1 MKLLGKTQSVCPVC
15 LSPLEGSYISNEGN
29 VFLTKTCR
37 EHGTFETN
45 VAQKEEDYL
54 RWTANPSVNIPPKK
68 AITRGA
74 SAGKESN
81 EVSSG
86 AVEGRC
92 PLHCGTCEDHL
103 QTACC
108 VLIDVTERCNQHCP
122 YCFAKA
128 EQDFSGAF
136 GPGEPALTEIER
148 KYDLLLELGEERPFN
163 IQLSGGEPTVRDDL
177 PEIIRM
183 GKEKGFDF
191 IQINTNGRRLANEE
205 GYAEKLKEA
214 GASVAFLQFDGTED
228 EIYMALRGE
237 PLFEL
242 KKKAIENCR
251 KAGLPVTLVPTVVRD
266 VNLNNIG
273 DMMRFLLDN
282 VDVVKGIHFQPVSFF
297 GRHPGDTKNRVTMF
311 DVMDELERQT
321 QGAFSSKDCYPITTG
336 HPLCCFQSSYQKQKD
351 GSVKSL
357 VNYNTKQEGISCCEA
372 KDPLEIIKK
381 DRDFVLNKWTMPE
394 PSKES
399 VASRCSG
406 EECCSNEAAA
416 AGCCNKKDTVA
427 SCCSEDYANGC
438 SGNVENTVEC
448 CSSEDASAGS
458 CCNNEPE
465 TEVMD
470 FDQFLN
476 ELRRNMFS
484 VSCMAFMDLSN
495 LDAERLKRCRVQVL
509 SHDDRLIPFCAYQS
523 IYRK

>member
-1 MKLLGKTQSVCPVC
+1 
-15 LSPLEGSYISNEGN
+15 
-29 VFLTKTCR
+29 
-37 EHGTFETN
+37 
-45 VAQKEEDYL
+45 
-54 RWTANPSVNIPPKK
+54 
-68 AITRGA
+68 
-74 SAGKESN
+74 
-81 EVSSG
+81 
-86 AVEGRC
+86 
-92 PLHCGTCEDHL
+92 
-103 QTACC
+103 
-108 VLIDVTERCNQHCP
+108 
-122 YCFAKA
+122 
-128 EQDFSGAF
+128 
-136 GPGEPALTEIER
+136 
-148 KYDLLLELGEERPFN
+148 
-163 IQLSGGEPTVRDDL
+163 
-177 PEIIRM
+177 M

-251 KAGLPVTLVPTVVRD
+251 KARLPVTLVPTVVRD

-406 EECCSNEAAA
+406 
-416 AGCCNKKDTVA
+416 
-427 SCCSEDYANGC
+427 SE
-438 SGNVENTVEC
+438 ENTVEC

-458 CCNNEPE
+458 CCNNEPN